1 MNSLQTP
8 PSCTADFCILPLGTS
23 SPSIAS
29 EIAAVQLLLKESGLD
44 FTLHSAGTT
53 VEGSWEE
60 VMTVIGKAHSLVHGL
75 GVARV
80 QSSVRV
86 GTRTDK
92 VQTAE
97 EKVKRV
103 QEILA
108 QDEQ

>member
-1 MNSLQTP
+1 
-8 PSCTADFCILPLGTS
+8 
-23 SPSIAS
+23 
-29 EIAAVQLLLKESGLD
+29 
-44 FTLHSAGTT
+44 
-53 VEGSWEE
+53 
-60 VMTVIGKAHSLVHGL
+60 MTVIGKAHSLVHGL